1 MVCKVTCSILIPH
14 VNIVVSFIS
23 SYLISRFLMSK
34 IKLFNIRSLVF
45 VSFPEG
51 FVESFLL
58 GVMVDLPTLLFDL
71 FNLCFF
77 FFFFDDDAFLFCF

>member
-1 MVCKVTCSILIPH
+1 MTCSILIPH

-58 GVMVDLPTLLFDL
+58 GVVDLPTLLFDL

-77 FFFFDDDAFLFCF
+77 FFFLDDDDAVLFCF